1 MRVSFAPAYLK
12 QLKKLDPQVKED
24 AKEAT
29 GKVMDFYEFGN
40 KPPGL
45 GVKRL
50 RGDIWEARAG
60 LKIRIL
66 YSLSG
71 DELRFILAGT
81 HDDVRKFLSR
91 V

>member
-1 MRVSFAPAYLK
+1 MRVSFAPAFQK
-12 QLKKLDPQVKED
+12 QLGKLDPQVKES

-29 GKVMDFYEFGN
+29 GKIIDFYERRI
-40 KPPGL
+40 KAPGL

-60 LKIRIL
+60 IKIRIL
-66 YSLSG
+66 YLLKG
-71 DELRFILAGT
+71 EDIRFVLAGT
-81 HDDVRKFLSR
+81 HDEVRKFLSR

>member
-1 MRVSFAPAYLK
+1 MRVSFAPAFLK
-12 QLKKLDPQVKED
+12 QLRKLDPQVKEGAKD
-24 AKEAT
+24 AA
-29 GKVMDFYEFGN
+29 GKVMDFYESGN

-50 RGDIWEARAG
+50 QRDVWEARAG

-91 V
+91 I

>member
-40 KPPGL
+40 KSPGL

>member
-1 MRVSFAPAYLK
+1 MRVSFAPAFLK
-12 QLKKLDPQVKED
+12 QLRKLDPQVKEGAKD
-24 AKEAT
+24 AA
-29 GKVMDFYEFGN
+29 GKVMNFYESGN

-50 RGDIWEARAG
+50 QRDVWEARAG

-91 V
+91 I